1 MPRVLVRGVGE
12 FEVERGANLLE
23 ALRKFG
29 VPIAAGCGGHGLCGM
44 CRVRV
49 VAGELSPPTR
59 REAAL
64 LSGLL
69 ERGWRL
75 ACQAT
80 VMGDVEVEVPVR
92 RTAGVKHR
100 LRPSI
105 SISAPLFLVPVKIV
119 EDTPSVEEALI
130 SGLRRLGVDVR
141 TSSIRAL
148 AAMAVNA
155 SRGGTEKVAVV
166 MDGELVDLIDDYR
179 GFGLAVDIGTTSVAA
194 SLVDLASGS
203 IVGEE
208 VSLNAQLKFGG
219 DIIARIQY
227 AATRVN
233 GVRELQEAVMGTI
246 NSLVERL
253 KVPHERIYRV
263 VVAGNS
269 VMLHLFYGVNPRT
282 LGSLPFEPVFRR
294 SLSARG
300 AELGLRVNPQAL
312 VESLPILGG
321 YVGGDVVG
329 DMLASRILE
338 YGTVMMIDV
347 GTNGEVVVKKGD
359 KLVAASTPAGPAFEG
374 VGLSH
379 GMMAVEG
386 AVERVKVGWGG
397 VEYRVIGGGE
407 PQGICGSGYID
418 LLAELLRIGLLSE
431 SGRMMR
437 GPQVREKE
445 GVLEFVLDEERGVT
459 LTQLDVRKLQ
469 LAIAAVKMTEKYL
482 LKLLKVRVEELEKVI
497 VAGDFGY
504 HLDPSNAMEVGLL
517 PKVDESL
524 VEFIGNGSLTGAE
537 MYMLSR
543 EARDEAL
550 RLADVCEVVEVPRHD
565 RAFIE
570 ELKLGRWREP

>member
-1 MPRVLVRGVGE
+1 MPRIIVRGVGE

-23 ALRKFG
+23 ALRSCG

-80 VMGDVEVEVPVR
+80 VLGDVEVEVPLR
-92 RTAGVKHR
+92 RARVKRR

-105 SISAPLFLVPVKIV
+105 PISTPLLLIPVRVV
-119 EDTPSVEEALI
+119 ENPPSVEEALI
-130 SGLRRLGVDVR
+130 SELRRLGVNVR
-141 TSSIRAL
+141 TASLRAL
-148 AAMAVNA
+148 ASMAAAA
-155 SRGGTEKVAVV
+155 SRGGSDKIAVI

-194 SLVDLASGS
+194 SLVDLASGNV
-203 IVGEE
+203 VGEE
-208 VSLNAQLKFGG
+208 VSLNAQLRFGG

-227 AATRVN
+227 AATRAN
-233 GVRELQEAVMGTI
+233 GVRELQEAVVDTV
-246 NSLVERL
+246 NSLVEKL
-253 KVPHERIYRV
+253 GVSSERIYRV

-282 LGSLPFEPVFRR
+282 LGSLPFEPVYRR
-294 SLSARG
+294 SISARSG
-300 AELGLRVNPQAL
+300 ELGLRVNPQAL

-338 YGTVMMIDV
+338 YGTAMMIDV

-359 KLVAASTPAGPAFEG
+359 RLVAASTPAGPAFEG

-386 AVERVKVGWGG
+386 AVERVKVSWEG
-397 VEYRVIGGGE
+397 VEYRVIGGGD

-418 LLAELLRIGLLSE
+418 LLAELLRMGLLSE
-431 SGRMMR
+431 SGKMVR
-437 GPQVREKE
+437 GPRVRERE
-445 GVLEFVLDEERGVT
+445 GVLEFVLDEERGVA

-482 LKLLKVRVEELEKVI
+482 LRLLNVDVRELETVI

-517 PKVDESL
+517 PKVNEDL

-537 MYMLSR
+537 MFMLSR
-543 EARDEAL
+543 EAREEAL
-550 RLADVCEVVEVPRHD
+550 RLAEACEVVEVPRHNK
-565 RAFIE
+565 AFIE
-570 ELKLGRWREP
+570 ELKLGKWREP